1 MVVSN
6 PKLRQE
12 RHVMPCVTSV
22 IKFNERY
29 NGMSMHS
36 CVLFLS
42 AMIGFIL
49 SDKIFSQDSGAN
61 AAASA
66 DAVYPIK
73 VGATVPTLTLATA
86 DGKPFDVGEAIRQK
100 PTVLVFYRGG
110 WCPYCNMQLKQLVE
124 VESKLLALGYQLFA
138 ISTDKPEKLQETLA
152 KDKLNYT
159 LLSDSKMI
167 GCSAFGIAFKV
178 EEQLVQKYKSYNI
191 DLEVASGETHHLL
204 PVPSVFIVGT
214 DGIIKFSYVNPNYKV
229 RLDPDVMLAAAK
241 AALK

>member
-1 MVVSN
+1 M
-6 PKLRQE
+6 
-12 RHVMPCVTSV
+12 
-22 IKFNERY
+22 
-29 NGMSMHS
+29 GMRPS
-36 CVLFLS
+36 LL
-42 AMIGFIL
+42 IL
-49 SDKIFSQDSGAN
+49 SSMMALLLQVRILSGDAGAN

-66 DAVYPIK
+66 DAVCPIK

-86 DGKPFDVGEAIRQK
+86 DGMPFDVGEAIRQK

-110 WCPYCNMQLKQLVE
+110 WCPYCNLQLKQLVE
-124 VESKLLALGYQLFA
+124 VESKLLALGYQLLA
-138 ISTDKPEKLQETLA
+138 ISTDKPEKLQETLT

-167 GCSAFGIAFKV
+167 ACSAFGIAFKV
-178 EEQLVQKYKSYNI
+178 EEQLVQKYKGYDI
-191 DLEVASGETHHLL
+191 DLEAASGEKHHLL

-229 RLDPDVMLAAAK
+229 RLDSDVMLAAAK

>member
-1 MVVSN
+1 MMALLLPVRVVS
-6 PKLRQE
+6 
-12 RHVMPCVTSV
+12 
-22 IKFNERY
+22 
-29 NGMSMHS
+29 GD
-36 CVLFLS
+36 
-42 AMIGFIL
+42 A
-49 SDKIFSQDSGAN
+49 GAN

-66 DAVYPIK
+66 DAVCPIK

-86 DGKPFDVGEAIRQK
+86 DGTPFDVGEAIRQQ
-100 PTVLVFYRGG
+100 PTVFVFYRGG
-110 WCPYCNMQLKQLVE
+110 WCPYCNLQLKQLVE
-124 VESKLLALGYQLFA
+124 VESKLLALGYQLLA
-138 ISTDKPEKLQETLA
+138 ISTDKPEKLQETLT
-152 KDKLNYT
+152 KETLNYT

-191 DLEVASGETHHLL
+191 DLEAASGEKHHLL